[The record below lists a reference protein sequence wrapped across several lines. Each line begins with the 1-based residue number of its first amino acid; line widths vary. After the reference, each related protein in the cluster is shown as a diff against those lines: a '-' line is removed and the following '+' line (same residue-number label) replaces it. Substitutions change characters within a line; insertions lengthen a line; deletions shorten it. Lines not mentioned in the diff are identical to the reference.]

1 MFLQGNLQVVF
12 DALYALGAIDP
23 VLKMDWLPLHKKMQ
37 ANPDR
42 LKRALAAVNGC
53 RGNRESLMNVM
64 QGMDNDTVNFLAM
77 EVAREL
83 AEFTERQT
91 LH

>member
-12 DALYALGAIDP
+12 DALYAMGAIDP
-23 VLKMDWLPLHKKMQ
+23 MLKMDWLPLHMKMQ
-37 ANPDR
+37 ANPEL
-42 LKRALAAVNGC
+42 LKRALTAINDCG
-53 RGNRESLMNVM
+53 GDQSSLIDVM
-64 QGMDNDTVNFLAM
+64 KGMDHDTVNFLAM

>member
-12 DALYALGAIDP
+12 DALYAMGAIDP
-23 VLKMDWLPLHKKMQ
+23 VLKMDWLPLHDKMK
-37 ANPDR
+37 ANPER
-42 LKRALAAVNGC
+42 LKKALMAINGC
-53 RGNRESLMNVM
+53 FDDQSSLIEVM
-64 QGMDNDTVNFLAM
+64 KGMDAETVNFLAM